1 MKESRLTHR
10 SLTLGGAALAL
21 LTLAPLALA
30 QSGQPDASFREA
42 QMLLRTAQRD
52 TVGRGTDPVRLDSLG
67 VAQLRLG
74 QGDAAER
81 TFRYVRSLQPN
92 DGLALASLGKL
103 ALFRGRVAEAES
115 LLIAAKDTEGAG
127 DDLYSLYLRRGDWK
141 TASTR
146 AEAQNDP
153 GRIAQLDWL
162 GEREAYALTGERA
175 ELQFE
180 RPWPVPLIKVKLNGT
195 FVLMAIDLGAPTTLL
210 DPVAIRVYK
219 SKPLTGERSVLWN
232 GARVAVK
239 NAGIPSLGLGG
250 LTLRDVPAGVLPLA
264 KYSVSVN
271 PQGVRIVGV
280 LGVDVLRKF
289 GVTIDFK
296 RQRLELRRPGTAY
309 APTDPQRVPF
319 ELWGENEITA
329 YGSVNGGRRM
339 ALLVASGLPE
349 AGLGGP
355 VELFDELGIKP
366 GPISRLIKGAGSFL
380 QGRPWQQV
388 SVGTVSLGTL
398 VSDKLPAWSGA
409 YSSSELWRHGLRRDA
424 MLGPEWF
431 KGRRLTID
439 WTKQELVF
447 ESND

>member
-1 MKESRLTHR
+1 MRSR
-10 SLTLGGAALAL
+10 SLILSALVA
-21 LTLAPLALA
+21 TLALA
-30 QSGQPDASFREA
+30 ASSTGALAESGQADASYREA

-52 TVGRGTDPVRLDSLG
+52 TVGHGDDPLRLDSLG

-81 TFRYVRSLQPN
+81 TFRRVRALKSD

-103 ALFRGRVAEAES
+103 ALFRGRLAEAES
-115 LLIAAKDTEGAG
+115 LLVAAKDTEGAS
-127 DDLYSLYLRRGDWK
+127 DDLYALRLRQGQWK
-141 TASTR
+141 A
-146 AEAQNDP
+146 AAAMADAQNEP

-162 GEREAYALTGERA
+162 GEREPYAIAGERG
-175 ELQFE
+175 ELLFE
-180 RPWPVPLIKVKLNGT
+180 RPWPVPIVKVRLNGT
-195 FVLMAIDLGAPTTLL
+195 YLLMAVDLGAPILLL
-210 DPVAIRVYK
+210 DPVAVRVYRAQ
-219 SKPLTGERSVLWN
+219 PLTGQRSVFWN

-239 NAGIPSLGLGG
+239 NAGVAKLELGG
-250 LTLRDVPAGVLPLA
+250 ITLSDVPAGVLPLA

-271 PQGVRIVGV
+271 PQGVRIAGV
-280 LGVDVLRKF
+280 IGVDLLRRLD
-289 GVTIDFK
+289 VTIDFK
-296 RQRLELRRPGTAY
+296 RQRMDFRRPGALY
-309 APTDPQRVPF
+309 APKAPQRVPF

-339 ALLVASGLPE
+339 ALLVATGLPE

-366 GPISRLIKGAGSFL
+366 GPISRMVKGAGSFL
-380 QGRPWQQV
+380 QGRPWSQV
-388 SVGTVSLGTL
+388 SVGTVSLGTQ

-409 YSSSELWRHGLRRDA
+409 YSSGELWRHGLRRDA

-439 WTKQELVF
+439 WVKQDLVF
-447 ESND
+447 EDVD

>member
-1 MKESRLTHR
+1 MKEPRLRTR
-10 SLTLGGAALAL
+10 SLTLGAAALAL
-21 LTLAPLALA
+21 VLAAPHAGA

-52 TVGRGTDPVRLDSLG
+52 TVGHGTDPLRLDSLG
-67 VAQLRLG
+67 VAQMRLG

-81 TFRYVRSLQPN
+81 TFRYVRSLKGD

-103 ALFRGRVAEAES
+103 ALFRGRLAEAES
-115 LLIAAKDTEGAG
+115 LLIAARDTEGAS
-127 DDLYSLYLRRGDWK
+127 DDLYSLRLRRGEWK
-141 TASTR
+141 AASAMAGT
-146 AEAQNDP
+146 QNDP

-162 GEREAYALTGERA
+162 AEREAFALTGERG

-180 RPWPVPLIKVKLNGT
+180 RLWPVPLVKVKLNGT
-195 FVLMAIDLGAPTTLL
+195 YVLMAIDLGAPTTLL
-210 DPVAIRVYK
+210 DPVALRVYRA
-219 SKPLTGERSVLWN
+219 KPLTGERSILWN

-239 NAGIPSLGLGG
+239 NVGVATLELGG
-250 LTLRDVPAGVLPLA
+250 LTLREVPAGVLPLA

-280 LGVDVLRKF
+280 LGVDVLRHF
-289 GVTIDFK
+289 DATLDFK

-309 APTDPQRVPF
+309 APKDPQRVPF

-329 YGSVNGGRRM
+329 YGSINGGRRM
-339 ALLVASGLPE
+339 ALLVATGLPD

-355 VELFDELGIKP
+355 AELFEELGIKP
-366 GPISRLIKGAGSFL
+366 GPISRMVKGAGSFL
-380 QGRPWQQV
+380 QGRPWSQV
-388 SVGTVSLGTL
+388 SVGTVSIGTQ

-409 YSSSELWRHGLRRDA
+409 YSTSELWRHGLRRDA

-431 KGRRLTID
+431 KGRRVTID
-439 WTKQELVF
+439 WVKQDLVF
-447 ESND
+447 EDAD